1 MKNLKVYE
9 KKFDLNSISPQK
21 LSEYLYKNVTIKDI
35 AYLSKRKNLFKKV
48 RCPACNSKK
57 KFFSKK
63 RKIFLSNL
71 YCL

>member
-1 MKNLKVYE
+1 MK

-57 KFFSKK
+57 KKFFSKK
-63 RKIFLSNL
+63 EKFFLSNL
-71 YCL
+71 HCL